1 MDLPTNISFDLMKY
15 YYCKIMDCN
24 YFLKKFDNTTMM
36 PKGLKYKMF
45 TKEEFENSEEKW
57 ILLNHNTDITYENF
71 IE

>member
-1 MDLPTNISFDLMKY
+1 VDLPTNISFDLMKY

-45 TKEEFENSEEKW
+45 TKEEFENSEEK
-57 ILLNHNTDITYENF
+57 
-71 IE
+71 